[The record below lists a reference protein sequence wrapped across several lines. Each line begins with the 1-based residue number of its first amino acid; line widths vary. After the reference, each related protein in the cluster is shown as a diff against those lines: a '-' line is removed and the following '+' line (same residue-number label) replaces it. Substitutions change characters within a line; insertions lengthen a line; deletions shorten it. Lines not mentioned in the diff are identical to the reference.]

1 MSEQPYST
9 KQQTITRRELL
20 RWSGFVS
27 AGVLLAACAPAAAPA
42 AAPGGGEAAAPAQ
55 AQTTVKFTTSYDIAI
70 YDPLVPD
77 LMKEQHPEIN
87 LVMETTPIGDG
98 WAAYANAIMTK
109 IAGGQVFDVIYAPTE
124 CLGNFASKNIIQ
136 DMNPLLEA
144 DSEAKQDLETEIHP
158 TLIKATQYAGKQVGM
173 PNGWNNMIIHYN
185 TKLFEDKGVP
195 LPTENWTWE
204 EFTEAS
210 LALANV
216 TGSADDVYAYS
227 FWDSSF
233 GMSPWYFNNDTAVLT
248 PDWADSNLKD
258 PKVAETL
265 QFLADMILKHKVA
278 PNPAGWDEQGQFGSR
293 HLAMRSCGG
302 WCINPTLADEM
313 FDFAFQYYPHKSG
326 DLKTV
331 IGVGAYTMATAT
343 EVPQPAWDVIKILN
357 GPEVQTSWA
366 TVDGAPPSRKS
377 VADSPAFMELAKP
390 SNADMRIFW
399 ESLDHAALVTSPINF
414 NIVDPLLQRWYA
426 KIWNGEMS
434 VEEAV
439 AGADVELQAEMDKL
453 KS

>member
-1 MSEQPYST
+1 MSEQPNTSNQHT
-9 KQQTITRRELL
+9 LTRREML
-20 RWSGFVS
+20 RLSAFVG
-27 AGVLLAACAPAAAPA
+27 AGAFLAACAPAAAPSSGGGS
-42 AAPGGGEAAAPAQ
+42 AAPGQAPV
-55 AQTTVKFTTSYDIAI
+55 TVKFTTSYDIAI
-70 YDPLVPD
+70 YEPLVPD
-77 LMKEQHPEIN
+77 IMKERHPEIE

-109 IAGGQVFDVIYAPTE
+109 VAGGQTFDVIYAPTE
-124 CLGNFASKNIIQ
+124 TLGTFASKNIIQ
-136 DMNPLLEA
+136 DLNPLLDA
-144 DSEAKQDLETEIHP
+144 DAPAREDLESEIHP

-185 TKLFEDKGVP
+185 TKLFADKGLEP
-195 LPTENWTWE
+195 PTADWSWND
-204 EFTEAS
+204 FTQAC

-265 QFLADMILKHKVA
+265 QFLADLILKHKVS

-313 FDFAFQYYPHKSG
+313 YDFAFQYYPHQSG
-326 DLKTV
+326 NLRTV
-331 IGVGAYTMATAT
+331 VGVGAYTMATT
-343 EVPQPAWDVIKILN
+343 TQIPQEAWEVIKVLN

-377 VADSPAFMELAKP
+377 VADSPAFMNLAKP
-390 SNADMRIFW
+390 SEADMSIFW
-399 ESLDHAALVTSPINF
+399 ESLDYAALVTSPINF
-414 NIVDPLLQRWYA
+414 NIVDPLMQRWYA

-434 VEEAV
+434 VEEAL

-453 KS
+453 KG